1 MSKVRIKYLGIIAT
15 MCIKNA
21 YNLVDKTSSFKTLFT
36 LLTDIKDL
44 NEGRVKLCSLIEN
57 SALQIYQIL
66 YIYNKGGC
74 GSVVRTW
81 HFHSWGWGLIPGRGT
96 NILQAM

>member
-15 MCIKNA
+15 VCIKNA

-66 YIYNKGGC
+66 YIYNKGAA
-74 GSVVRTW
+74 VQW
-81 HFHSWGWGLIPGRGT
+81 LGLGT
-96 NILQAM
+96 FTHGVGV